1 MSDILNSISDGNK
14 KKVSNAKKMNPKKI
28 KMIHYSKLRPSDDN
42 FYDTKDIN
50 KLAASI
56 RIAGEVKN
64 AIHVRKTDIDEYEVI
79 EGHRRRLA
87 VIKNVEEKGL
97 TEFEFVPCIVES
109 ENDLLN
115 SINLILSNS
124 TQRERTD
131 FEKMTEAKKLRELLE
146 QYAEENETKIPSL
159 EMRKLISEILGVSK
173 TKVAQL
179 QSIDRNLIPEAK
191 EKFEKNEIPVSV
203 ANEMASLDAEEQQKL
218 VANETLQ
225 LPDVKKVKESKK
237 KKYDSHPCEYAN
249 NIECHI
255 EEIMEKH
262 FTKNGNIIGCAGCC
276 KFCLKAKECE
286 HRCTVSKINNA
297 DLKDQM
303 NLRDIEQKERKYFSE
318 KEIEELTFSFSD
330 VKKILGICKKEI
342 KHVLKKDTEKAV
354 RLKIIISSLER
365 LLKELVVRDN
375 GE

>member
-1 MSDILNSISDGNK
+1 MDMNDILNSITDGSK
-14 KKVSNAKKMNPKKI
+14 KKVSNVQKMKPKKI
-28 KMIHYSKLRPSDDN
+28 QMIHYSKLHPSDDN

-64 AIHVRKTDIDEYEVI
+64 AIHVRKTDIDEYEII

-97 TEFEFVPCIVES
+97 KEFEFVPCIVES

-131 FEKMTEAKKLRELLE
+131 YEKMIEAKKLRELLE

-159 EMRKLISEILGVSK
+159 EMRQLISEILGVSK

-179 QSIDRNLIPEAK
+179 ESINHNLVPEAK
-191 EKFEKNEIPVSV
+191 EKFERDEMPVSI
-203 ANEMASLDAEEQQKL
+203 ATEMASLDPEKQKEL
-218 VANETLQ
+218 TQKPDLK
-225 LPDVKKVKESKK
+225 LSDVKKAKK
-237 KKYDSHPCEYAN
+237 AKACKTKTKPCSEVP
-249 NIECHI
+249 NIECCI
-255 EEIMEKH
+255 EDVMDKY
-262 FTKNGNIIGCAGCC
+262 FTKHGNIIGCAGCC
-276 KFCLKAKECE
+276 KYCLKKDECE
-286 HRCTVSKINNA
+286 HTCIVIKANQT
-297 DLKDQM
+297 DLKDQID
-303 NLRDIEQKERKYFSE
+303 LQEEQKYFTK
-318 KEIEELTFSFSD
+318 KELEDLTFSFYD
-330 VKKILGICKKEI
+330 VKTVLGKYKKKLQCIERKDEDTARDIKIVTESLQKLSKEM
-342 KHVLKKDTEKAV
+342 
-354 RLKIIISSLER
+354 
-365 LLKELVVRDN
+365 VVVNN